1 MQDERFLCGTRRNL
15 LRRSTLVA
23 GSMSSRPSPPH
34 AQTDPS
40 ISDTERNWVV
50 TAYALAVG
58 GYSCSE
64 K

>member
-1 MQDERFLCGTRRNL
+1 MKAGSVLRNAVVSTTL
-15 LRRSTLVA
+15 DPRRS
-23 GSMSSRPSPPH
+23 SMSSRPSTPH

-40 ISDTERNWVV
+40 ISDTERDWVV

>member
-1 MQDERFLCGTRRNL
+1 MVVLEASIVNI
-15 LRRSTLVA
+15 TL
-23 GSMSSRPSPPH
+23 PH
-34 AQTDPS
+34 AQTDPR
-40 ISDTERNWVV
+40 ISDTERDWVV